1 MEVVVKIEM
10 GKFFVL
16 LLALLI
22 IGCSAQPVRH
32 EAQSVEIVNE
42 PPDKEKCKFVGEIVG
57 SQGNWFTGDF
67 TSNENLVIGARN
79 ELRNKAYEL
88 GGNIV
93 YIQDM
98 KNTNAW
104 GSLGT
109 TNTTAVGKAYKCQH

>member
-1 MEVVVKIEM
+1 MK
-10 GKFFVL
+10 K
-16 LLALLI
+16 AI
-22 IGCSAQPVRH
+22 IAMSVFYLFGCSAHQVKP
-32 EAQSVEIVNE
+32 EAQSIEIVTE
-42 PPDKEKCKFVGEIVG
+42 LPDKGDCKLLGEVVG

-93 YIQDM
+93 LIQDM

-109 TNTTAVGKAYKCQH
+109 TNTTAIGKVYKCTN